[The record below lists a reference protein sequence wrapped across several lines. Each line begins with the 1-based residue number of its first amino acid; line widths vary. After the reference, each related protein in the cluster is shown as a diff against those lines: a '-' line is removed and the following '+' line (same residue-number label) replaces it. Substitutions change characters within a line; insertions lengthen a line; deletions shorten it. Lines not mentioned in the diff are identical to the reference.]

1 MCVFRRSAEKQL
13 ILEYLC
19 QSSFPTME
27 SPAKSES
34 KKRAESE
41 LKEKEKK
48 CITMERNLEEIH
60 RENVQKSKFTC

>member
-1 MCVFRRSAEKQL
+1 
-13 ILEYLC
+13 
-19 QSSFPTME
+19 ME

-60 RENVQKSKFTC
+60 RENVQKSKFTCWEKCCT